1 MRAPCYRSSPL
12 VLAARQRHS
21 FAEYLAIEEMN
32 PVRHEFCDGEVWAM
46 AGGSPDHAAIA
57 INIASVLRE
66 QLRGRPCRVFGSDLR
81 IRVLASGLATYPDAS
96 VVCSH
101 LEIDPDDP
109 SGHTV
114 VNPSLLVE
122 VLSPSTEAYDR
133 GEKLAHYKRIPSL
146 REVVLV
152 AQDERRLELWRREGE
167 HWTVELARGDEVAR
181 LSSIDCTLP
190 LMEIYLDPLA

>member
-1 MRAPCYRSSPL
+1 MVV

-21 FAEYLAIEEMN
+21 FAEYLALEQMN

-46 AGGSPDHAAIA
+46 AGGSPAHAAIA

-81 IRVLASGLATYPDAS
+81 IRVLATGLATYPDVS
-96 VVCSH
+96 VVCDQ
-101 LEIDPDDP
+101 LELDPGDP

-114 VNPSLLVE
+114 VNPVLLVE

-167 HWTVELARGDEVAR
+167 RWTVELARGDEVAR
-181 LSSIDCTLP
+181 ASCVDCSLP
-190 LMEIYLDPLA
+190 LAEVYLDPLA